1 METSSTRFW
10 RTVEPVLEDQFD
22 DDDDVE
28 ARFLDS
34 RTGEPAPPSP
44 PVAEETKQFCDGGR
58 ENVCTFKFDYAEEK
72 RREDL

>member
-1 METSSTRFW
+1 MMMMMMSRLGFW
-10 RTVEPVLEDQFD
+10 TLERGHQHH
-22 DDDDVE
+22 
-28 ARFLDS
+28 
-34 RTGEPAPPSP
+34 PSP